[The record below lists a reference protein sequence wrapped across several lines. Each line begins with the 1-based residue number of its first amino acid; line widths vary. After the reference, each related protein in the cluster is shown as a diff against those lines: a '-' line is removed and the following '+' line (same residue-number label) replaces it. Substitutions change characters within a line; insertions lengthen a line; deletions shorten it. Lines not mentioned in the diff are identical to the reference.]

1 VQNIAIDPISQFKIK
16 KIFSVNL
23 FGLDISVTNST
34 IMMITACIVVFIMG
48 WIFHK
53 KKSIIPGKFQS
64 LVEIFYIFIQKLCK
78 ENMRDSARYESLI
91 ATIFLYIFLGNL
103 LGMIPFCFTFTSQIT
118 VTFFLGV
125 FIFCTSVVLGIIS
138 HGFQFFRHFIP
149 EGAPLYII
157 PLLLPIEV
165 ISFLSRPFSLGI
177 RLFANMVAGHAMIKV
192 FASFALILGAFF
204 GILPFSIN
212 VVLTGFEMIVAF
224 LQSYI
229 FAVLSCIYIAEAIDL
244 H

>member
-1 VQNIAIDPISQFKIK
+1 MKNIAIDPISQFKVR
-16 KIFSVNL
+16 KIFSLEL
-23 FGLDISVTNST
+23 FGLDISITNST
-34 IMMITACIVVFIMG
+34 LMMLCACLVVIFIG
-48 WIFHK
+48 WVFNK
-53 KKSIIPGKFQS
+53 KKSMIPGRFQS
-64 LVEIFYIFIQKLCK
+64 FVEIFYVFIQKLCS
-78 ENMRDSARYESLI
+78 ENMSNSKKYESLI
-91 ATIFLYIFLGNL
+91 ASVFLYIFMGNL

-118 VTFFLGV
+118 VTFFLGI
-125 FIFCTSVVLGIIS
+125 FIFTTSVILGILF
-138 HGFQFFRHFIP
+138 HGFKFFSHFVP
-149 EGAPLYII
+149 QGAPMYIV
-157 PLLLPIEV
+157 PLLLPIEI

-204 GILPFSIN
+204 GIIPFTIN
-212 VVLTGFEMIVAF
+212 VILTGFEFIVAF